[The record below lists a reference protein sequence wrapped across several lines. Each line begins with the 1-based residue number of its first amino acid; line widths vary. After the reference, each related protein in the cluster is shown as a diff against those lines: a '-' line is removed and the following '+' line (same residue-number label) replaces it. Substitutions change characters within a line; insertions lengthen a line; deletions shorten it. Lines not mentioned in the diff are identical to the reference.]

1 MHSANVEKAAE
12 ALKRGSFLVMYDG
25 DEREG
30 EADLL
35 FHAAFATHDKI
46 EMMRKEAGGLMCV
59 ALGSKEAERLK
70 LPFYT
75 DLLRTAGFGDIACR
89 RTAYGDEP
97 AFSLSVNHRQT
108 YTGITDQDRAFTI
121 RELCTVLQSGA
132 PYENFVKNFYS
143 PGHVFLLRSRTL
155 EKRHGHTEL
164 ATALAEKAGIT
175 AAVVLCE
182 MLGERKAMKKED
194 AASYAKRN
202 NLIFIEGKEILGAVL

>member
-1 MHSANVEKAAE
+1 MHSANIGKVAE
-12 ALKRGSFLVMYDG
+12 ALKKGNFLVMYDG

-46 EMMRKEAGGLMCV
+46 EKMRREAGGLICV
-59 ALGSKEAERLK
+59 ALGGSEAEKLK
-70 LPFYT
+70 LPFYA
-75 DLLRTAGFGDIACR
+75 DLLRNAGFGEIACR

-97 AFSLSVNHRQT
+97 AFSLSVNHKQT

-121 RELCTVLQSGA
+121 RELCAVLQSGA

-143 PGHVFLLRSRTL
+143 PGHVFLLRGRSLR
-155 EKRHGHTEL
+155 ERQGHTEL
-164 ATALAEKAGIT
+164 AAALAEKAGIT